1 MKNKNNKE
9 ISSVNERI
17 RIFCLG
23 GLDEDGKNMMVVEVD
38 QDIYIIEAG
47 IKFPEEKESLGI
59 EFIVQDF
66 TYLIENQDRIAGIFI
81 THGHDDVMG
90 ALPYLMKNIKA
101 NIYTSPLASKAI
113 HKVFKKERITGSKI
127 HTIKRH
133 DQRKIG
139 AHKVVFFPVTHAYP
153 GTFGLA
159 ISTSQGY
166 VVYSGEFIEDYDDLH
181 DSYRGDFTTCS
192 KLGNEGVLVLLQE
205 SKGAERSGH
214 TAPNH
219 RITEKFSQVL
229 EQTDHN
235 RVFVSVYTQ
244 SVYRIQEI
252 IESCIQYD
260 RPMIFY
266 SKELR
271 ELVANLEDFNVSIPK
286 NLVLDPSY
294 IKEAPDNVVVI
305 ISGQGKSLFK
315 TMSNIANNEVEDIV
329 FTQNDVIVIASPV
342 IPGVEKVFKSMEND
356 IYKEEGTILVL
367 DRNVLSMH
375 PSKEDLK
382 MMLFLMK
389 PKYYIPVKGEYRHL
403 YMNSEIA
410 LEMGYK
416 PSQII
421 LLDNGQVATFENQK
435 LRSCSME
442 LELHD
447 VMIDGKENWDMAG
460 VVLKDR
466 EILSTDGVMIL
477 AIGLDAKTKKIIN
490 GPDIQTRGLIY
501 VKDAEYITTDVG
513 KILEDT
519 IQEAVANKTYDN
531 LTTRNEIRDKISK
544 YLYKQT
550 AKRPMVLPVILEINN
565 Q

>member
-90 ALPYLMKNIKA
+90 ALPYLMKNVKA

-127 HTIKRH
+127 YTIKRH

-139 AHKVVFFPVTHAYP
+139 THKVVFFPVTHAYP

-159 ISTSQGY
+159 ISSSQGY
-166 VVYSGEFIEDYDDLH
+166 IVYSGEFIEDYDDLH

-252 IESCIQYD
+252 IECCIQYD

-271 ELVANLEDFNVSIPK
+271 ELVTNLEDFNVSIPNK
-286 NLVLDPSY
+286 LVLDPSY

-342 IPGVEKVFKSMEND
+342 IPGVKKVFKSMEND
-356 IYKEEGTILVL
+356 IYKEEGRILVL

>member
-1 MKNKNNKE
+1 M
-9 ISSVNERI
+9 NERI

-66 TYLIENQDRIAGIFI
+66 TYLIENQDRIVGIFI

-90 ALPYLMKNIKA
+90 ALPFLMKNIKT
-101 NIYTSPLASKAI
+101 NIYTSPLASKVL

-127 HTIKRH
+127 YTIKRH

-139 AHKVVFFPVTHAYP
+139 SHKVVFFPVTHAYP

-159 ISTSQGY
+159 ISTNQGY
-166 VVYSGEFIEDYDDLH
+166 IVYSGEFIEDYDDLH

-252 IESCIQYD
+252 IECCIQYN

-286 NLVLDPSY
+286 NLILDPSL
-294 IKEAPDNVVVI
+294 IKEAPDNVVLI

-315 TMSNIANNEVEDIV
+315 TMSNIANNEVDDIV

-382 MMLFLMK
+382 MMIFLMK

-513 KILEDT
+513 RILEET
-519 IQEAVANKTYDN
+519 IEEAVANKTYDN

-550 AKRPMVLPVILEINN
+550 AKRPMVLPVILEINS

>member
-9 ISSVNERI
+9 ISSMNERI

-90 ALPYLMKNIKA
+90 ALPYLMKNVKA

-127 HTIKRH
+127 YTIKRH

-139 AHKVVFFPVTHAYP
+139 THKVVFFPVTHAYP

-159 ISTSQGY
+159 ISSSQGY
-166 VVYSGEFIEDYDDLH
+166 IVYSGEFIEDYDDLH

-252 IESCIQYD
+252 IECCIQYD

-271 ELVANLEDFNVSIPK
+271 ELVTNLEDFNVSIPK
-286 NLVLDPSY
+286 KLVLDPSY

-356 IYKEEGTILVL
+356 IYKEEGRILVL

>member
-90 ALPYLMKNIKA
+90 ALPYLMKNVKA

-127 HTIKRH
+127 YTIKRH

-139 AHKVVFFPVTHAYP
+139 THKVVFFPVTHAYP

-159 ISTSQGY
+159 ISSSQGY
-166 VVYSGEFIEDYDDLH
+166 IVYSGEFIEDYDDLH

-252 IESCIQYD
+252 IECCIQYD

-271 ELVANLEDFNVSIPK
+271 ELVTNLEDFNVSIPNK
-286 NLVLDPSY
+286 LVLDPSY

-315 TMSNIANNEVEDIV
+315 TMANIANNEVEDIV

-356 IYKEEGTILVL
+356 IYKEEGRILVL